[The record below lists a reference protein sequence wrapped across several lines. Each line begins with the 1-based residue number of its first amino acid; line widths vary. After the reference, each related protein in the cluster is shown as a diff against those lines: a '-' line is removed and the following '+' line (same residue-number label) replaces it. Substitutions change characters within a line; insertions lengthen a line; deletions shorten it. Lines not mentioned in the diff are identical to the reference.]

1 MCGAVAVGAADPVS
15 GDAAVVAVVPVG
27 GVASVGGAAAIGDAA
42 SCDAPPDDATAGERM
57 LGAADV
63 ANALSLPLAMTPVP
77 PAQVVAGS
85 PSTGYAE
92 LSVVGDSEVGVWE
105 MTAGAM
111 GDTEVDE
118 VFIVLSGS
126 ALIEFEGGRSIRV
139 SAGDVVKLDGGARTV
154 WTVTDTIRKVYVT
167 PR

>member
-1 MCGAVAVGAADPVS
+1 MGDAGAV
-15 GDAAVVAVVPVG
+15 GDAEPDDV
-27 GVASVGGAAAIGDAA
+27 SLIGDAA
-42 SCDAPPDDATAGERM
+42 SGDAEPDDPTAGERM

-63 ANALSLPLAMTPVP
+63 ANAMSLPLAMTPVP
-77 PAQVVAGS
+77 AAQRVTGS

-105 MTAGAM
+105 MTSGAM

-118 VFIVLSGS
+118 VFVVLSGS
-126 ALIEFEGGRSIRV
+126 ALIDFEGGRSIRV
-139 SAGDVVKLDGGARTV
+139 SAGNVVKLDAGARTV
-154 WTVTDTIRKVYVT
+154 WTVADTIRKVYVT

>member
-1 MCGAVAVGAADPVS
+1 MGDAGAVGDADPDDVS
-15 GDAAVVAVVPVG
+15 L
-27 GVASVGGAAAIGDAA
+27 IGDAA
-42 SCDAPPDDATAGERM
+42 SGDAEPDDPTTGERM

-63 ANALSLPLAMTPVP
+63 ANAMSLPLAMTPVP
-77 PAQVVAGS
+77 AAQVVTGS

-105 MTAGAM
+105 MTSGAM

-118 VFIVLSGS
+118 VFVVLSGS
-126 ALIEFEGGRSIRV
+126 ALIDFEGGRSIRV
-139 SAGDVVKLDGGARTV
+139 SAGNVVKLDAGARTV